1 MFKFPKQVGNGL
13 TVIAYMLLSIF
24 IVMRLFI
31 KKIDGDAI
39 CRSTT
44 MIIMMLASTIDIIW
58 VAFDRHRSTSWIVT
72 IFNVAIILFFVRSIR
87 EVWIQFSK
95 VLVKS
100 VPVFI
105 IIIAYFLLFIII
117 GFIMFGQNDS
127 SDSFRT
133 IN

>member
-58 VAFDRHRSTSWIVT
+58 VAFDRHRSTSWIVP